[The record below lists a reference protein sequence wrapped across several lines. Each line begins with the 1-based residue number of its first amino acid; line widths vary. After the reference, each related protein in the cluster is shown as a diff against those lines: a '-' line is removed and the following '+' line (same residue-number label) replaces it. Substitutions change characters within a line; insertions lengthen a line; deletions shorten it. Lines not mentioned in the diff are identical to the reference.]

1 MNLVVRIGLAEL
13 AFGAMMGWTVAA
25 NFLAPQVLKRIGVRN
40 GRRLLQAHLDYIMM
54 GILLSMMGIL
64 LIAVGLAVPG
74 MPDWLAVVVVFGAL
88 LNPTLFL
95 PMAFKENITSSPGF
109 KAATFISFVAMS
121 GGLVVVAL
129 Q

>member
-1 MNLVVRIGLAEL
+1 MNLVVRIGLIEL

-25 NFLAPQVLKRIGVRN
+25 NFLAPQLLKRIGVTN
-40 GRRLLQAHLDYIMM
+40 GRRFLQAHLDYI
-54 GILLSMMGIL
+54 MMGIL

-74 MPDWLAVVVVFGAL
+74 MPGWLTAIVVFGAL

-95 PMAFKENITSSPGF
+95 PMAFKENITSSTGF
-109 KAATFISFVAMS
+109 KAATFVSFVAMS

>member
-40 GRRLLQAHLDYIMM
+40 GRRLLQAHLDYI
-54 GILLSMMGIL
+54 MMGIL

>member
-1 MNLVVRIGLAEL
+1 MNLVVRIGLIEL
-13 AFGAMMGWTVAA
+13 AFGAMMGWMVAA
-25 NFLAPQVLKRIGVRN
+25 NFLAPQVLKRIGVTN

-54 GILLSMMGIL
+54 GILL
-64 LIAVGLAVPG
+64 IAVGLAVPG
-74 MPDWLAVVVVFGAL
+74 MPGWLATVVVFGAL

-95 PMAFKENITSSPGF
+95 PMAFKENITSTPGF

>member
-1 MNLVVRIGLAEL
+1 MNLVVRIGLIEL
-13 AFGAMMGWTVAA
+13 AFGAMMGWMVAA
-25 NFLAPQVLKRIGVRN
+25 NFLAPQVLKRIGVTN

-54 GILLSMMGIL
+54 GILL
-64 LIAVGLAVPG
+64 IAVGLAVPG
-74 MPDWLAVVVVFGAL
+74 MPGWLATVVVFGAL

-95 PMAFKENITSSPGF
+95 PMVFKENITSTPGF

>member
-1 MNLVVRIGLAEL
+1 MNLIVRIGLAEL

-25 NFLAPQVLKRIGVRN
+25 NFLAPQVLKRIGVTN

-54 GILLSMMGIL
+54 GILL
-64 LIAVGLAVPG
+64 IAVGLAVPG
-74 MPDWLAVVVVFGAL
+74 MPGWLATVVVFGAL

-95 PMAFKENITSSPGF
+95 PMAFKENITSTPGF

>member
-25 NFLAPQVLKRIGVRN
+25 NFLAPQVLKRIGVTN

-54 GILLSMMGIL
+54 GILL
-64 LIAVGLAVPG
+64 IAVGLAIPG
-74 MPDWLAVVVVFGAL
+74 IPGWLATVVVFGAL

-95 PMAFKENITSSPGF
+95 PMAFKENITSTPGF

>member
-1 MNLVVRIGLAEL
+1 MNLIVRIGLAEL

-25 NFLAPQVLKRIGVRN
+25 NFLAPQVLKRIGVTN

-54 GILLSMMGIL
+54 GILL
-64 LIAVGLAVPG
+64 IAVGLAVPG
-74 MPDWLAVVVVFGAL
+74 MPGWLAAVVVFGAL

-95 PMAFKENITSSPGF
+95 PMAFKENITSTLCF

>member
-13 AFGAMMGWTVAA
+13 AFGAMMGWMVAA
-25 NFLAPQVLKRIGVRN
+25 NFLAPHVLKRIGVTN

-54 GILLSMMGIL
+54 GILL
-64 LIAVGLAVPG
+64 IAVGLAVPG
-74 MPDWLAVVVVFGAL
+74 MPGWLATVVVFGAL

-95 PMAFKENITSSPGF
+95 PMAFKENIASTPGF

>member
-1 MNLVVRIGLAEL
+1 MNLIVRIGLAEL

-25 NFLAPQVLKRIGVRN
+25 NFLAPQVLKRIGVTN
-40 GRRLLQAHLDYIMM
+40 GRRLLQAHLDYV
-54 GILLSMMGIL
+54 MMGIL

-74 MPDWLAVVVVFGAL
+74 MPGWLATVVVFGAL

-95 PMAFKENITSSPGF
+95 PMAFKENITSTPGF